1 MGERREVRED
11 TRYRVEVMVKEVE
24 RRGSERRGGGEER
37 GGRDVEEE
45 DFKWGRA

>member
-24 RRGSERRGGGEER
+24 RRGSERRRGEAGMWR
-37 GGRDVEEE
+37 KGT
-45 DFKWGRA
+45 